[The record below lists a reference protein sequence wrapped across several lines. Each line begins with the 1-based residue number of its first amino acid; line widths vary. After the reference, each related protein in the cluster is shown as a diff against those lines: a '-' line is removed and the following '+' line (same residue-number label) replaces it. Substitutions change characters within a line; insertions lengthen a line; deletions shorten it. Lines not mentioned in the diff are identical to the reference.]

1 MKQVTRSRR
10 GAVGGSGLASARRR
24 FERRAARA
32 RRRPWLIALVA
43 TLVVMLAGGAV
54 WVGWFSSLLLAERVD
69 VRGVG
74 SSEAGVVREVAAVP
88 LGGPLMRVDTG
99 AATDRIERDRRW
111 VGVSVARRLPHSVVI
126 EVTPRV
132 AVLVVRSRSGALELH
147 DHDGVAFRTVD
158 EAPDGLPLVS
168 STSGAATPGG
178 QGRPPRPRRAR
189 PWAPRGR
196 DGRGPGPWGS
206 RGAHPGHEG
215 RPTDRALGRA
225 GRRGCQGEARGCPHC
240 RARPHHRRHGSR
252 GAGDPL
258 TAPRHGPAPSRT
270 TAQGIVTIAPPTR
283 GGWVEPPHPRHT
295 VGALVRDQTVTFRST
310 FKV

>member
-132 AVLVVRSRSGALELH
+132 AVLVVRSQSGALELH

-168 STSGAATPGG
+168 STSGAATPEGVKAVLHALAALDRG
-178 QGRPPRPRRAR
+178 LREAVTDVALAR
-189 PWAPRGR
+189 G
-196 DGRGPGPWGS
+196 
-206 RGAHPGHEG
+206 
-215 RPTDRALGRA
+215 DRVELTLDTKA
-225 GRRGCQGEARGCPHC
+225 GRRTVLWGGPDDAAVKAKLVAVLIAEPGRTIDVTVPEAP
-240 RARPHHRRHGSR
+240 
-252 GAGDPL
+252 
-258 TAPRHGPAPSRT
+258 
-270 TAQGIVTIAPPTR
+270 VTR
-283 GGWVEPPHPRHT
+283 
-295 VGALVRDQTVTFRST
+295 
-310 FKV
+310 